1 MAFMERLGY
10 VKKERYEEA
19 ARERDELKRQ
29 VEELEAKV
37 TELKKE
43 RDDLKLTVGALEAK
57 VADLEK
63 ERDELK
69 KKLKEPKKKTA

>member
-10 VKKERYEEA
+10 VKKERYEET
-19 ARERDELKRQ
+19 ARERDELKRR
-29 VEELEAKV
+29 VGELEAKV
-37 TELKKE
+37 TELEKE
-43 RDDLKLTVGALEAK
+43 RDDLKITVGALKAK

-69 KKLKEPKKKTA
+69 KKLKEPKKAT